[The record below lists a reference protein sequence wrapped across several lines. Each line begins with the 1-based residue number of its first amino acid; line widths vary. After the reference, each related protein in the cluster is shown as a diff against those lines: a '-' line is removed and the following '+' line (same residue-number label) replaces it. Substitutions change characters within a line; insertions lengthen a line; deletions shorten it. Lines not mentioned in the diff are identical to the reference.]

1 MGIYIDEELTFKNHV
16 NEKKNKDNKDIG
28 IIYEMSMKISLR
40 FLNSLPLL
48 CKAPSGL
55 CDVICEH
62 PENEGFS
69 NKIEIV

>member
-1 MGIYIDEELTFKNHV
+1 
-16 NEKKNKDNKDIG
+16 
-28 IIYEMSMKISLR
+28 MSMKISLR